1 MAQQDLRYCWS
12 TGMQVQSLAQYS
24 GLRIWCCYYSGSGH
38 SCGVGSVP
46 GLRTATCHSH
56 GQKKKIT
63 KSYLKKYIPHDS
75 ELILT
80 LSDRLKSP
88 WLTLAIEL
96 SLRTHRESFMLLIT
110 LIIRTMAQ

>member
-1 MAQQDLRYCWS
+1 M
-12 TGMQVQSLAQYS
+12 VYS